1 MFHNEIISKSRSYK
15 PVDSLVK
22 VSDVI
27 ADYLHFIGV
36 SDVFVLTGGCAVHMI
51 DSFAKSGRI
60 SVVPMQ
66 HEQSAAMAADA
77 YSRLKNHLGV
87 VVATSGPGATNL
99 LTGVCCSYYDSVPTL
114 MLTGQVP
121 SDQLKKESLSRQVG
135 FQETDVVSI
144 FSSVTKYSALVENPE
159 LILYE
164 LDKAIWKCFSE
175 RMGPCLLDICD
186 DVQRAE
192 INPFLAPRYFE
203 QSPVSF
209 GPPEFD
215 KRMIAKQ
222 IKSLANTFTRP
233 LLVFGAGVRHSN
245 AIDQAEDL
253 IHTTNIPFTL
263 TWGAFDFFSHDNPLF
278 AGTFGVTSGRAGN
291 FVVQNADL
299 LICIGTRL
307 DTHEIGNNR
316 ELFAPDAYKIL
327 VDIDQS
333 EVEKF
338 KNSALNID
346 LPIIADCKSFIDW
359 ALGEKILNNFT
370 PSNDWKEYIRDVSQ
384 EFTSCSKEDRLQDN
398 RVNPYY
404 FMESLGEVISS
415 NSIIVTDCGSN
426 LIWTMQGI
434 RITENI
440 QRIISAWNHSPMGY
454 SLPAAIGAAF
464 ANPKVNIICI
474 TGDGGLQINV
484 QELATIERFNLP
496 IKIFVLNNHG
506 HGIIQGTQDQWL
518 GGRHIASDYNGGLPD
533 PDYSKVTIAY
543 GIATT
548 VLNDHEGLVEVIS
561 DVLSSSG
568 PHACIVDM
576 SEGSQIYPK
585 LLAGKAIHE
594 ASPLL
599 SESELIK
606 YMKYVPNSSKLK
618 R

>member
-1 MFHNEIISKSRSYK
+1 
-15 PVDSLVK
+15 
-22 VSDVI
+22 
-27 ADYLHFIGV
+27 
-36 SDVFVLTGGCAVHMI
+36 
-51 DSFAKSGRI
+51 
-60 SVVPMQ
+60 MQ

-144 FSSVTKYSALVENPE
+144 FSSVTKYSAIVENPE

-175 RMGPCLLDICD
+175 RMGPCLLDVCD

-192 INPFLAPRYFE
+192 INPSLALRYFE
-203 QSPVSF
+203 QSPASF

-215 KRMIAKQ
+215 KRMIAQQ
-222 IKSLANTFTRP
+222 IKSLAKTFTRP

-245 AIDQAEDL
+245 AIDQAEEL

-316 ELFAPDAYKIL
+316 QLFAPDAYKIFI
-327 VDIDQS
+327 DIDQS

-338 KNSALNID
+338 KNSSLNID

-370 PSNDWKEYIRDVSQ
+370 PSNDWKEYIRDISQ
-384 EFTSCSKEDRLQDN
+384 VFTSCSKEDRLQDN

-440 QRIISAWNHSPMGY
+440 QRVISAWNHSPMGY

-464 ANPKVNIICI
+464 ANPEANIICI
-474 TGDGGLQINV
+474 TGDGGLQINI

-543 GIATT
+543 GISTT
-548 VLNDHEGLVEVIS
+548 VLKDHKGLVKIIS

-606 YMKYVPNSSKLK
+606 YMKYVPNSSILK